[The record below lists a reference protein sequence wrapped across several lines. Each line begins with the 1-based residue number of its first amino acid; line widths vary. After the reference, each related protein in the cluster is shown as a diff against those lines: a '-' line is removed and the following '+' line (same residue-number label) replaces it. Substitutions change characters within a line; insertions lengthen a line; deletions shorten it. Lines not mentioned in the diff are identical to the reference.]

1 MKRLRS
7 LDFRKLLL
15 VALVGCLVFMAVGC
29 GSSETEPTPAPTT
42 TPGKTSTPAP
52 TSTPGKT
59 YNWRLTQAMGDTQSI
74 LYKAGELFCDLAKE
88 YSDGRM
94 NISYYPGDLIGDYS
108 FCQEQVSLG
117 TLDFNISTLATSM
130 DPRLNAATVPY
141 VVFDWDAGYEAYG
154 PGGWAVDTYGAI
166 AEDLSWKLLGQG
178 VSDFTGVASKVEF
191 TPTPDA
197 VKTTGLKARVM
208 PMESDR
214 LTAEALG
221 FTPFTLPW
229 SEFVTAL
236 GTGIVDSGFG
246 QQVFSLGYYINELGE
261 TPYFY
266 RYNYSLE
273 PQWIIMNLDL
283 WNSLSKE
290 DQQIIQRVAD
300 EVVKYQ
306 WTEIPKERTQYL
318 NEWYPENGATAVELT
333 PEQMALNV
341 KVVRENVWPYFDNM
355 IGKLLMDEIRANAQP
370 IPE

>member
-1 MKRLRS
+1 M
-7 LDFRKLLL
+7 
-15 VALVGCLVFMAVGC
+15 
-29 GSSETEPTPAPTT
+29 
-42 TPGKTSTPAP
+42 
-52 TSTPGKT
+52 
-59 YNWRLTQAMGDTQSI
+59 
-74 LYKAGELFCDLAKE
+74 
-88 YSDGRM
+88 
-94 NISYYPGDLIGDYS
+94 
-108 FCQEQVSLG
+108 
-117 TLDFNISTLATSM
+117 
-130 DPRLNAATVPY
+130 
-141 VVFDWDAGYEAYG
+141 
-154 PGGWAVDTYGAI
+154 
-166 AEDLSWKLLGQG
+166 
-178 VSDFTGVASKVEF
+178 
-191 TPTPDA
+191 
-197 VKTTGLKARVM
+197 
-208 PMESDR
+208 
-214 LTAEALG
+214 
-221 FTPFTLPW
+221 
-229 SEFVTAL
+229 
-236 GTGIVDSGFG
+236 
-246 QQVFSLGYYINELGE
+246 FSLGYYINELGE